1 MSLDLDERQRAMLQ
15 EMGVHVWLPQPEPVV
30 SVLAPAAVAAAAP
43 APAPRPVAPAPSSVA
58 PVAPANV
65 PPPLAHA
72 IEKIAVDA
80 LATGAAA
87 PKTSRIPVTAPT
99 PGVAG
104 PSGLADGIAAMDWPA
119 LAHTIANCQ
128 ACPLSN
134 GRRAP
139 VFVGAEAPRQADWLV
154 VGEPPDDAEERAGAP
169 FADQAGQLLD
179 NMLKAV
185 GVNRHDAGRSGAS
198 AAYVSN
204 VVKCRPATARNPDPQ
219 ELATCANYLRREVA
233 LVQPK
238 VILAMG
244 RFAAQTLLCDDLPEV
259 ASIPLGKLR
268 GKIYHYQDIPVV
280 VTYHPTHLLRTPLG
294 KARAWADLCLA
305 LQAMQPGQA

>member
-30 SVLAPAAVAAAAP
+30 PLLASSPVAAVVPRQIAPA
-43 APAPRPVAPAPSSVA
+43 S
-58 PVAPANV
+58 V
-65 PPPLAHA
+65 PPLLANA

-80 LATGAAA
+80 IETGARVQ
-87 PKTSRIPVTAPT
+87 KNSKISVTETALGSPGPT
-99 PGVAG
+99 
-104 PSGLADGIAAMDWPA
+104 GLPDGISAMDWPA
-119 LAHTIANCQ
+119 LAHAIANCQ
-128 ACPLSN
+128 ACPLST

-139 VFVGAEAPRQADWLV
+139 VFVGAEAPHQADWLV

-169 FADQAGQLLD
+169 FVDQAGQLLD

-185 GVNRHDAGRSGAS
+185 GVNRHDVGRSGAT
-198 AAYVSN
+198 AAYVTN

-219 ELATCANYLRREVA
+219 ELATCDNYLRREVA

-244 RFAAQTLLCDDLPEV
+244 RFAAQTLLRDDLPEV

-268 GKIYHYQDIPVV
+268 GKIYRYQGIPVV

-305 LQAMQPGQA
+305 LQAMQPG